1 MDDKTKNIQPEI
13 ENLNLDEID
22 VEELEKRLELA
33 AAATDVWMICV
44 IHDNKLIASDHY
56 DNELIASDH
65 YDNKLSASD
74 HGVVRSEYNELRH
87 NESLTVKAFSSLP

>member
-33 AAATDVWMICV
+33 AAAADVWICG
-44 IHDNKLIASDHY
+44 I
-56 DNELIASDH
+56 
-65 YDNKLSASD
+65 YDNKLPVKEP
-74 HGVVRSEYNELRH
+74 VV
-87 NESLTVKAFSSLP
+87 TD

>member
-33 AAATDVWMICV
+33 AAAGG
-44 IHDNKLIASDHY
+44 KLEIRWD
-56 DNELIASDH
+56 
-65 YDNKLSASD
+65 
-74 HGVVRSEYNELRH
+74 
-87 NESLTVKAFSSLP
+87 

>member
-33 AAATDVWMICV
+33 VATALAVEPEDGKGCTGKTDCW
-44 IHDNKLIASDHY
+44 
-56 DNELIASDH
+56 
-65 YDNKLSASD
+65 
-74 HGVVRSEYNELRH
+74 
-87 NESLTVKAFSSLP
+87 LTVNKTKPVPDQVSDLIR

>member
-33 AAATDVWMICV
+33 AAAATGGCLA
-44 IHDNKLIASDHY
+44 NGCA
-56 DNELIASDH
+56 
-65 YDNKLSASD
+65 
-74 HGVVRSEYNELRH
+74 
-87 NESLTVKAFSSLP
+87 VKW

>member
-33 AAATDVWMICV
+33 AAATDVWICG
-44 IHDNKLIASDHY
+44 IY
-56 DNELIASDH
+56 DNQPPAVENNPVAT
-65 YDNKLSASD
+65 
-74 HGVVRSEYNELRH
+74 E
-87 NESLTVKAFSSLP
+87 

>member
-33 AAATDVWMICV
+33 VATAAGW
-44 IHDNKLIASDHY
+44 ASCD
-56 DNELIASDH
+56 
-65 YDNKLSASD
+65 
-74 HGVVRSEYNELRH
+74 
-87 NESLTVKAFSSLP
+87 

>member
-33 AAATDVWMICV
+33 AAVGICIIRSGCV
-44 IHDNKLIASDHY
+44 FRR
-56 DNELIASDH
+56 
-65 YDNKLSASD
+65 KLS
-74 HGVVRSEYNELRH
+74 
-87 NESLTVKAFSSLP
+87 

>member
-33 AAATDVWMICV
+33 VATAGAWGGCSNNVTCQPNNPSKSGTAA
-44 IHDNKLIASDHY
+44 LQ
-56 DNELIASDH
+56 
-65 YDNKLSASD
+65 
-74 HGVVRSEYNELRH
+74 
-87 NESLTVKAFSSLP
+87 

>member
-33 AAATDVWMICV
+33 VATTSAWLCGANCDQACGV
-44 IHDNKLIASDHY
+44 KLPTGGGGGGIIPEPEPNID
-56 DNELIASDH
+56 LQ
-65 YDNKLSASD
+65 
-74 HGVVRSEYNELRH
+74 
-87 NESLTVKAFSSLP
+87 

>member
-33 AAATDVWMICV
+33 ASPV
-44 IHDNKLIASDHY
+44 
-56 DNELIASDH
+56 NELAVAGGEIRITPGEIYIRWD
-65 YDNKLSASD
+65 
-74 HGVVRSEYNELRH
+74 
-87 NESLTVKAFSSLP
+87 

>member
-33 AAATDVWMICV
+33 VAAAGIC
-44 IHDNKLIASDHY
+44 A
-56 DNELIASDH
+56 
-65 YDNKLSASD
+65 
-74 HGVVRSEYNELRH
+74 VRCFIRIGG
-87 NESLTVKAFSSLP
+87 

>member
-33 AAATDVWMICV
+33 AAQGGGCLGYWTTDA
-44 IHDNKLIASDHY
+44 K
-56 DNELIASDH
+56 
-65 YDNKLSASD
+65 
-74 HGVVRSEYNELRH
+74 
-87 NESLTVKAFSSLP
+87 

>member
-33 AAATDVWMICV
+33 AAA
-44 IHDNKLIASDHY
+44 
-56 DNELIASDH
+56 
-65 YDNKLSASD
+65 
-74 HGVVRSEYNELRH
+74 GGELRI
-87 NESLTVKAFSSLP
+87 TWD

>member
-33 AAATDVWMICV
+33 AAAADVWICGV
-44 IHDNKLIASDHY
+44 Y
-56 DNELIASDH
+56 DNELTLRESVEEP
-65 YDNKLSASD
+65 
-74 HGVVRSEYNELRH
+74 VV
-87 NESLTVKAFSSLP
+87 TD

>member
-33 AAATDVWMICV
+33 AAATAVWICG
-44 IHDNKLIASDHY
+44 IY
-56 DNELIASDH
+56 DNQLA
-65 YDNKLSASD
+65 AA
-74 HGVVRSEYNELRH
+74 VVD
-87 NESLTVKAFSSLP
+87 K

>member
-33 AAATDVWMICV
+33 AAATDVWICGTYG
-44 IHDNKLIASDHY
+44 NQLPA
-56 DNELIASDH
+56 A
-65 YDNKLSASD
+65 
-74 HGVVRSEYNELRH
+74 VVD
-87 NESLTVKAFSSLP
+87 K

>member
-33 AAATDVWMICV
+33 AAAADVWIC
-44 IHDNKLIASDHY
+44 
-56 DNELIASDH
+56 
-65 YDNKLSASD
+65 
-74 HGVVRSEYNELRH
+74 GVYNEL
-87 NESLTVKAFSSLP
+87 SPLPVKEPVVTD

>member
-33 AAATDVWMICV
+33 AAAAERFGFGGCLAYW
-44 IHDNKLIASDHY
+44 N
-56 DNELIASDH
+56 
-65 YDNKLSASD
+65 
-74 HGVVRSEYNELRH
+74 
-87 NESLTVKAFSSLP
+87 

>member
-33 AAATDVWMICV
+33 VAAG
-44 IHDNKLIASDHY
+44 
-56 DNELIASDH
+56 
-65 YDNKLSASD
+65 
-74 HGVVRSEYNELRH
+74 GVCILRGRGGGC
-87 NESLTVKAFSSLP
+87 LLRIRG

>member
-33 AAATDVWMICV
+33 AAATDVWICG
-44 IHDNKLIASDHY
+44 I
-56 DNELIASDH
+56 
-65 YDNKLSASD
+65 YDNKLPVKEP
-74 HGVVRSEYNELRH
+74 VV
-87 NESLTVKAFSSLP
+87 TD